1 MILSHSLSYN
11 ELASATTDQEDTMR
25 AYVAAEDKKSKRTML
40 GSEPHA
46 NNLVLLLINV
56 NVVASVLCQVV
67 ELLVVLID

>member
-40 GSEPHA
+40 GPTGGSPSGA
-46 NNLVLLLINV
+46 PLKYYMVYTPP
-56 NVVASVLCQVV
+56 AGQPC
-67 ELLVVLID
+67 